1 MKKIGAAMTLLM
13 LAACGGGSGGG
24 DGGSGSTSAAPGAS
38 ASQSSGTGSAASGS
52 KEGGAS
58 STTGGVGTT
67 QPPGSVASSSTPAAS
82 SSTPDAAGS
91 ASVSPSATIAVPTG
105 KIAVTTRVI
114 DAAIQGAVVCTDKNL
129 NGVCDA
135 GEPQATTDA
144 NGVASFLIDSADS
157 CKYPLLA
164 TIGLNA
170 VDAVN
175 GQIRTAYTLSAPAD
189 ESDFITPLSTLVAQ
203 HAITT
208 GLPTS
213 VAIEA
218 IQNIAGV
225 IKPLG
230 DPAAFTATDAA
241 LARLIVATSQSLATT
256 LAPSIGKMALDGS
269 VISAAGI
276 GQVVQTQLLVMLPAL
291 AAAAQALPASTEIDA
306 AAARVV
312 AGSGL
317 SADSA
322 IALAGA
328 RNVQNTLAGK
338 TPPYVPVRSSS
349 MADLRFTDLSNFVVR
364 FLTASLEQAAP
375 DSDNNVY
382 LSDRKIA
389 SVAGTIARWGG
400 VQTAGP
406 LRSNDVFW
414 NQTSWTQCPIDGQF
428 SMGTWGLNGSFWY
441 NACRFYDFGAG
452 RNATIDIAG
461 KSMATV
467 LQQLVAAGYSNL
479 SVANATQALGN
490 AVFPAGAS
498 VSLRTVAPIAK
509 ATAYYPGTM
518 NRVGEP
524 ASPCSNPAA
533 SSPSKSLASMIA
545 AHPGT
550 VCSASGQDSFSYG
563 GAIYSDAGTAPNVST
578 ASVLIGRI
586 GNAAVGTGS
595 APGYY
600 SGNSQIRVTFTGAA
614 STAVS
619 FLQCK
624 ERFSD
629 GAPRDCSV
637 IGNGVYAMDTL
648 GDARVMVFYGL
659 PVVTMPLAYNT
670 VLVERSGAV
679 YSGYQS
685 KIWVSQQ
692 ASLNTA
698 ASAALANQLGIAL
711 EDPDLP
717 FVQSTGSYQG
727 SYDLVASTGAVTRLV
742 VSPDGKVSCADA
754 AAAVSPLFASSSCL
768 FSVTDPET
776 GAFSLTDVNGV
787 STNTL
792 TGTISYLS
800 GSMAAISS
808 PAGLNWSGTRQ

>member
-1 MKKIGAAMTLLM
+1 MKQIGAAMTLLM
-13 LAACGGGSGGG
+13 LAACGGGGS
-24 DGGSGSTSAAPGAS
+24 DGGSGSSSALPGAS
-38 ASQSSGTGSAASGS
+38 ASQSSGNGSVPDGSKAGGATSTTAAGASQAAGSDSAAAASAAS
-52 KEGGAS
+52 AS
-58 STTGGVGTT
+58 VAV
-67 QPPGSVASSSTPAAS
+67 PPG
-82 SSTPDAAGS
+82 
-91 ASVSPSATIAVPTG
+91 
-105 KIAVTTRVI
+105 KLNLTTRVI
-114 DAAIQGAVVCTDKNL
+114 NGPIQGAVVCTDKNL
-129 NGVCDA
+129 NGLCEA
-135 GEPQATTDA
+135 SEPQAITDT
-144 NGVASFLIDSADS
+144 NGIASFLIDAADS

-164 TIGLNA
+164 MIGLNA

-175 GQIRTAYTLSAPAD
+175 GQVRTAYTLSAPAD

-218 IQNIAGV
+218 IQTIGGV

-230 DPAAFTATDAA
+230 DPAAFTARDAT

-256 LAPSIGKMALDGS
+256 MSPSIGKLALDGS
-269 VISAAGI
+269 VITAAGV
-276 GQVVQTQLLVMLPAL
+276 GQVVQTQLLLTLPAL
-291 AAAAQALPASTEIDA
+291 AAAAEGLPAGTEFDA
-306 AAARVV
+306 AVARVV

-317 SADSA
+317 SAESV

-328 RNVQNTLAGK
+328 KNVQNTLAGT
-338 TPPYVPVRSSS
+338 TPPYLPARASS
-349 MADLRFTDLSNFVVR
+349 MADLRFTDLSNYVVR
-364 FLTASLEQAAP
+364 FLTSTLEQAAP

-389 SVAGTIARWGG
+389 SVAGNIARWGG

-414 NQTSWTQCPIDGQF
+414 NQTSWAQCPIDGQF
-428 SMGTWGLNGSFWY
+428 SMGTWGLNGTFWY

-467 LQQLVAAGYSNL
+467 LQQLAAAGYSNL
-479 SVANATQALGN
+479 SVANATQALAN
-490 AVFPAGAS
+490 AVFPANAS

-509 ATAYYPGTM
+509 AIAYYPGTM
-518 NRVGEP
+518 NRLGEP
-524 ASPCSNPAA
+524 ASPCSD
-533 SSPSKSLASMIA
+533 PSANTPIKSLTSVIA
-545 AHPGT
+545 AYPGT

-563 GAIYSDAGTAPNVST
+563 GATYTDAGTAPNVAT
-578 ASVLIGRI
+578 ASVLIGRV

-600 SGNSQIRVTFTGAA
+600 SGNSQIRVTFAGGA
-614 STAVS
+614 SNAVS
-619 FLQCK
+619 FLLCK

-629 GAPRDCSV
+629 GAPRDCSA
-637 IGNGVYAMDTL
+637 IGAGIYAMDTL

-659 PVVTMPLAYNT
+659 PAVTMPLSYNT
-670 VLVERSGAV
+670 VLVERSGMV

-692 ASLNTA
+692 ASLNHA
-698 ASAALANQLGIAL
+698 ASAALASRLGIAL

-717 FVQSTGSYQG
+717 FVQSAGSYQG

-742 VSPDGKVSCADA
+742 FSPDGRVSCADA
-754 AAAVSPLFASSSCL
+754 ASAASPLIASSSCL
-768 FSVTDPET
+768 FSITNPET
-776 GAFSLTDVNGV
+776 GAFSLTDVNGA
-787 STNTL
+787 STNIL
-792 TGTISYLS
+792 AGTIDYLS
-800 GSMAAISS
+800 GAMAAIAA
-808 PAGLNWSGTRQ
+808 PAGLSWSGTRQ

>member
-1 MKKIGAAMTLLM
+1 MKQIGAAMTLLM
-13 LAACGGGSGGG
+13 LAACGGGGT
-24 DGGSGSTSAAPGAS
+24 DGGSGSTSALPGAS
-38 ASQSSGTGSAASGS
+38 SSQNSGTTSAPGGSKAGGATSTTDAGASQGSGSAASGT
-52 KEGGAS
+52 GTGTAS
-58 STTGGVGTT
+58 
-67 QPPGSVASSSTPAAS
+67 AAS
-82 SSTPDAAGS
+82 TVS
-91 ASVSPSATIAVPTG
+91 AAVPSG
-105 KIAVTTRVI
+105 KISLTTRVV
-114 DAAIQGAVVCTDKNL
+114 DGPIQGAVVCTDRNL
-129 NGVCDA
+129 NGICEA

-144 NGVASFLIDSADS
+144 NGIATFLIDAVDT

-164 TIGLNA
+164 VIGLNA

-175 GQIRTAYTLSAPAD
+175 GQVRIAYTLSAPAD

-230 DPAAFTATDAA
+230 DPAAFTARDAA
-241 LARLIVATSQSLATT
+241 LARLIVVTSQSLATT
-256 LAPSIGKMALDGS
+256 LAPSIGKLALDGS
-269 VISAAGI
+269 VISAAGV
-276 GQVVQTQLLVMLPAL
+276 GQVVQTQLLLMLPAL
-291 AAAAQALPASTEIDA
+291 AAAAQELPATTEIDT

-317 SADSA
+317 SAESV

-338 TPPYVPVRSSS
+338 TPLYVPARASS
-349 MADLRFTDLSNFVVR
+349 MADLRFTDLSNYVVR
-364 FLTASLEQAAP
+364 FLTATLDQSAP

-389 SVAGTIARWGG
+389 SVAGTIAKWGG

-406 LRSNDVFW
+406 LRSDDVFW
-414 NQTSWTQCPIDGQF
+414 NQTSWAQCPIDGQF
-428 SMGTWGLNGSFWY
+428 SMGTWGLNSTFWY

-467 LQQLVAAGYSNL
+467 LQQLAAAGYSNL
-479 SVANATQALGN
+479 AVANATQALAN
-490 AVFPAGAS
+490 TVFPANAS

-509 ATAYYPGTM
+509 AIAYYPGTM

-524 ASPCSNPAA
+524 ASPCNDPSANK
-533 SSPSKSLASMIA
+533 PSKSLASMIA
-545 AHPGT
+545 AYPGT

-563 GAIYSDAGTAPNVST
+563 GATYTDAGTVPNVST
-578 ASVLIGRI
+578 GSVLIGRI

-619 FLQCK
+619 YLLCK

-629 GAPRDCSV
+629 GAPRDCSA
-637 IGNGVYAMDTL
+637 IGTGIYAMDTL

-659 PVVTMPLAYNT
+659 PAVTMPLSYNT

-717 FVQSTGSYQG
+717 FVQSAGSYQG

-742 VSPDGKVSCADA
+742 VSADGKVSCADA
-754 AAAVSPLFASSSCL
+754 ASAVSPLIASSSCL
-768 FSVTDPET
+768 FSITNLET
-776 GAFSLTDVNGV
+776 GAFSLTDVNGL

-792 TGTISYLS
+792 AGTISYLS